1 MGMASKPTA
10 SDPVPAALSAL
21 FKVHNFAARL
31 WVFFFVVAVGGFL
44 FAGKKGHLKEKKIET
59 GWDNFL
65 AEKPWQYLLGQ
76 KR

>member
-44 FAGKKGHLKEKKIET
+44 FAGKKGHLKEKK
-59 GWDNFL
+59 
-65 AEKPWQYLLGQ
+65 K
-76 KR
+76 

>member
-31 WVFFFVVAVGGFL
+31 WVFFFVVAVGVFC
-44 FAGKKGHLKEKKIET
+44 
-59 GWDNFL
+59 
-65 AEKPWQYLLGQ
+65 LLER
-76 KR
+76 KVI